1 MWRIREKLEDLF
13 YWFKE
18 DAGNVKFILQI
29 LLSIGMVVL
38 FLGIPLGWYDNSEKE
53 LTEGEV
59 DTNVSLIDVDEF
71 EILKLEELY
80 TNSNNLSVIKADI
93 LFKNG
98 EINSEYAQD
107 ILKYTFNQLRNKS
120 KNEGKEL
127 IAFEIN
133 AYVSKIEYYK
143 GVLPDG
149 QFYKYIGDS
158 LYSSIS
164 VNENFLS
171 EYSKE
176 NDSEYN
182 VLLDANIHFVSLK
195 PRMDY
200 IVEDG
205 DGIEVFKIDLG
216 PYYTEAELS
225 TILKID
231 EYVTLFK
238 TSKKS
243 KAVEFYVYYDLGVP
257 YDTYKHLSLTD
268 KYNKLYDDYKAL
280 YKSRLIG
287 VDVEV
292 ISEHYRNKYP
302 NLWSELIIQRGY

>member
-18 DAGNVKFILQI
+18 DSGNVKLILQI
-29 LLSIGMVVL
+29 LLSVGMVVL
-38 FLGIPLGWYDNSEKE
+38 FLGIPLGWYDNTEKE
-53 LTEGEV
+53 LTEGEI

-71 EILKLEELY
+71 EILKFEELY
-80 TNSNNLSVIKADI
+80 TASNNLSVIKADI
-93 LFKNG
+93 LFKDG
-98 EINSEYAQD
+98 EISTEYAQD
-107 ILKYTFNQLRNKS
+107 ILKYTFNQIRNKS

-158 LYSSIS
+158 LYTSIS
-164 VNENFLS
+164 VNENFLE

-176 NDSEYN
+176 NDFEYN
-182 VLLDANIHFVSLK
+182 VLQDAKLHFVSLK
-195 PRMDY
+195 PRSDY
-200 IVEDG
+200 VVEDG

-216 PYYTEAELS
+216 PYYNEAEIA

-231 EYVTLFK
+231 EYVRLFK
-238 TSKKS
+238 TSQKS

-257 YDTYKHLSLTD
+257 YNTYKHLSLTD
-268 KYNKLYDDYKAL
+268 KYNTLYDNYKSI
-280 YKSRLIG
+280 YKSRL
-287 VDVEV
+287 VDVDIAV
-292 ISEHYRNKYP
+292 ISEHYRTNYP